1 MANLDTKSLL
11 EKAYEKLLP
20 ALGYLHGPVAGF
32 AASVVVFTTWA
43 ARRAMSLEDR
53 VGLELDENYK
63 HLVEVNEKIR
73 EVEEEI
79 KTLKEAMESTE
90 DTRRREL
97 MERRLRRLREKL
109 DNLYDD
115 YELTEVKIEAV
126 KKILELGE
134 EGVLSKIEK
143 VVKDI
148 EQNKGDEQ
156 LYTVLKALEE
166 RWRKREITRNTL
178 EKILEQP

>member
-43 ARRAMSLEDR
+43 ARRAMSLKDR

-63 HLVEVNEKIR
+63 HLVKVNEKIR
-73 EVEEEI
+73 MVEEEI
-79 KTLKEAMESTE
+79 KTLAAAMESTE

-97 MERRLRRLREKL
+97 MERRLRRLREEL
-109 DNLYDD
+109 GNLYDD
-115 YELTEVKIEAV
+115 YELTEVKIEAI

-148 EQNKGDEQ
+148 EQDKGDEQ

-166 RWRKREITRNTL
+166 RWRKREITRSTL